1 MEKFII
7 FCDLDGT
14 LYIDG
19 KPFEGIPEILHEL
32 DRLGHSLY
40 YTTNNT
46 SFSNEDYYK
55 KLLRLNFPISLNSII
70 SPLSIAKDFFK
81 KSKYKNLYLSA
92 SKNVK
97 SEFYEEFYKVDSNSK
112 PDSILITFNKEIDY
126 EELQKI
132 SEWINDGIPY
142 FLTHI
147 DITCPTEKGPIPDCG
162 AIGQMLVNTTNKK
175 YIDHFGK
182 PGQHYVDFLKN
193 KMDRRRAI
201 FIGDRLYTDAK
212 IGKKIGAKTVIV
224 LSGETKK
231 ASNDKEI
238 IFSETAL
245 QFFETIL

>member
-19 KPFEGIPEILHEL
+19 KSFEGIPEILHRL
-32 DRLGHSLY
+32 DSKGHNLY

-46 SFSNEDYYK
+46 SFSNKDYSK
-55 KLLRLNFPISLNSII
+55 KLSRLNFPNKANSII

-81 KSKYKNLYLSA
+81 RSKYKNLYLSA

-97 SEFYEEFYKVDSNSK
+97 SEFYKDFHKKDSTLK

-126 EELQKI
+126 AELQKI
-132 SEWINDGIPY
+132 SEWINEGIPY

-162 AIGQMLVNTTNKK
+162 AIGQMLLSTTNKK

-182 PGQHYVDFLKN
+182 PGKHYVDFLKN
-193 KMDRRRAI
+193 KIDGHKSI

-238 IFSETAL
+238 IFFETAAE
-245 QFFETIL
+245 FFKTIL